1 MYYIGSARHD
11 ENNKLNGAKG
21 DQLQTNINDVK
32 GEVSMQEFYVHSK
45 GWYILRAKNVAHA
58 HKIAERMVKA
68 CNNANIGYSQ
78 ADRGA
83 ILKDGIESTKKTNT
97 DCSALVRQCVKEATG
112 VDVGNFTTGTEANTL
127 MKSGLFEKLTYKK
140 GDKLMTG
147 DILVTKTK
155 GHTVVVISGENP
167 AGETTTSA
175 YYPKYNGKG
184 TSLVSAL
191 ATVGEK
197 DTTYEHRKK
206 IARANGIPNYAGT
219 ISQNI
224 ALVDLLKAGKCK
236 KA

>member
-1 MYYIGSARHD
+1 MTYYIGSARHD
-11 ENNKLNGAKG
+11 ENGKLNGVKG
-21 DQLQTNINDVK
+21 DQLQTNVNDFK

-45 GWYILRAKNVAHA
+45 GWYILRAKNTVHA

-83 ILKDGIESTKKTNT
+83 ILKGGIESAKKTNT

-112 VDVGNFTTGTEANTL
+112 VDAGNFTTANEKTVL
-127 MKSGLFEKLTYKK
+127 LTTGLFEVLTYKK
-140 GDKLMTG
+140 GDKLVTG
-147 DILVTKTK
+147 DILVTKSK

-167 AGETTTSA
+167 DGENTS
-175 YYPKYNGKG
+175 YYPKYTGKG

-197 DTTYEHRKK
+197 DTSFNHRKK
-206 IARANGIPNYAGT
+206 IAAANGISNYSGT
-219 ISQNI
+219 VAQNLT
-224 ALVDLLKAGKCK
+224 LVNLLKNGKCV

>member
-1 MYYIGSARHD
+1 MTYYIGSARHD
-11 ENNKLNGAKG
+11 ENGKLNGVKG
-21 DQLQTNINDVK
+21 DQLQTNVNDFK

-45 GWYILRAKNVAHA
+45 GWYILRAKNTVHA

-83 ILKDGIESTKKTNT
+83 ILKDGIESAKKTNT

-112 VDVGNFTTGTEANTL
+112 VDVGNFTTANEKTIL
-127 MKSGLFEKLTYKK
+127 LATGLFEVLTYKK
-140 GDKLMTG
+140 GVKLVTG
-147 DILVTKTK
+147 DILVTKSK
-155 GHTVVVISGENP
+155 NHTVVVISGENP
-167 AGETTTSA
+167 GGATATS
-175 YYPKYNGKG
+175 YYSKYTGKG

-197 DTTYEHRKK
+197 DTSFNHRKK
-206 IARANGIPNYAGT
+206 IAAANGISNYSGT
-219 ISQNI
+219 VAQNLT
-224 ALVDLLKAGKCK
+224 LVNLLKNGKCV